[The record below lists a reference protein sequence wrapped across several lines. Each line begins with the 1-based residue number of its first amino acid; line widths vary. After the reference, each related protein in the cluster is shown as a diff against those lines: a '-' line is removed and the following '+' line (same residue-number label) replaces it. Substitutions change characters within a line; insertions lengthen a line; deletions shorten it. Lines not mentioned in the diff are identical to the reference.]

1 MKKTTTK
8 LLLINS
14 FLIVTLLTSY
24 AQHPSIAT
32 DNNLN
37 DDITIYF
44 ARHGKTLFNTYDLVQ
59 GWADTP
65 LTDQGIKL
73 ARYLGEGFKN
83 IHFDAY
89 YTSDAERQRETMQE
103 LLEQKGIKDYK
114 IRELKG
120 LREVFLVVLKV
131 EQIKKW
137 FVRV

>member
-89 YTSDAERQRETMQE
+89 YTSVLGDNVKPCKSF
-103 LLEQKGIKDYK
+103 LNKK
-114 IRELKG
+114 ELKIIKF
-120 LREVFLVVLKV
+120 VNLKV
-131 EQIKKW
+131 YVKYFWW
-137 FVRV
+137 F